1 MKSEDQFS
9 AGGVLVRGEEILLIS
24 PSGGDHWQL
33 PKGHIEPGET
43 LEETAVREVREE
55 TGVTGRT
62 VARLPEIDF
71 WFTQRGTTRVHK
83 RVYLF
88 LLLFVEG
95 NSANFDRHEV
105 HAATWFPWSEALE
118 RLTFANERQAVEEAR
133 RLIRERATAQTTPPQ
148 PREPAK
154 DSSN

>member
-1 MKSEDQFS
+1 MRIEDQFS
-9 AGGVLVRGEEILLIS
+9 AGGVLVRGDEVLLIS

-55 TGVTGRT
+55 TGVTGRAVGKLT
-62 VARLPEIDF
+62 EIDF
-71 WFTQRGTTRVHK
+71 WFIQRGTTRVHK

-95 NSANFDRHEV
+95 STENFDPHEV
-105 HAATWFPWSEALE
+105 QAATWFPWSEALE

-133 RLIRERATAQTTPPQ
+133 RLNRERTAAQTTPGQPQ
-148 PREPAK
+148 EPTK